1 MQILK
6 LLSLFKTNELEP
18 QVRDISDKD
27 RERMFF
33 LLAQMFRSGQPSEA
47 SLRTVAKSFES
58 ENKDA
63 IARGLNNIAS
73 KVAQGRALSKSC
85 ELEPV
90 LFSDIHRA
98 AVMAGEASNEMYTS
112 FSTLQELELQKLQ
125 SNKASKAELLTPLL
139 MLLMSLISIF
149 NTGLNTLPQMVKVS
163 DQSGKP
169 VAGSVKF
176 IMVTTGFCAENWHYM
191 VGVLATVLIIFFSMV
206 RTPKGKY
213 MWDNFLVNLPV
224 YGKFLTYGVY
234 NSMLLYFPRLISNG
248 VKPKQMIPIMKALSK
263 NLVLVERIEIF
274 NHVLTYGGQI
284 SEALEKSGFPEIAV
298 SPVRISENY
307 TSANSEINDSMVE
320 GMQHSHTI
328 IDRYLTEIH
337 GRVIGIISVILWLLG
352 GAVMLLDML
361 SIVFSQNV

>member
-1 MQILK
+1 MQILN
-6 LLSLFKTNELEP
+6 LFSLFKTNEIEP

-33 LLAQMFRSGQPSEA
+33 LLAQMFRAGQPSEA

-98 AVMAGEASNEMYTS
+98 AVMAGEASNEMYNA
-112 FSTLQELELQKLQ
+112 FKTLQDLELKKLK
-125 SNKASKAELLTPLL
+125 STSASKAELLTPAL
-139 MLLMSLISIF
+139 MLVMSLISIF
-149 NTGLNTLPQMVKVS
+149 NTGLNTLPQMTKVS
-163 DQSGKP
+163 EQSGKP
-169 VAGSVKF
+169 ISGSVSF
-176 IMVTTGFCAENWHYM
+176 IMNSTAFFANNWHYM
-191 VGVLATVLIIFFSMV
+191 IGIIATLLIILFSMV

-213 MWDNFLVNLPV
+213 MWDNFLINMPL

-234 NSMLLYFPRLISNG
+234 NSMLLYFPRLISSG

-263 NLVLVERIEIF
+263 NLVLIERIEIF

-320 GMQHSHTI
+320 GMQHSHAI
-328 IDRYLTEIH
+328 IERYLNETQN
-337 GRVIGIISVILWLLG
+337 RFIGAISVVLWLLG
-352 GAVMLLDML
+352 GVVMLLDML
-361 SIVFSQNV
+361 SIVFSQNL